1 MIASLTGTILARGKE
16 YVIIDVAGV
25 GYRVVCSAELL
36 ATLAPVAGGTDL
48 KPAPTTLYT
57 HEAIRDDGRE
67 IFGFATLDALELFW
81 QLIAVSGVGPRTGL
95 AILAMGSPQTVRS
108 AIERGDISAIS
119 SAHGVGKKTAQKIV
133 LELKGKLVD
142 ADDGPTDDLLDA
154 LVTMGYSKQEA
165 AAALR
170 AVSTDLPDAER
181 LKQTLAFLKKK

>member
-1 MIASLTGTILARGKE
+1 MITSLTGTILARGAD

-25 GYRVVCSAELL
+25 GYRVVCAAELL
-36 ATLAPVAGGTDL
+36 AQLTTGTT
-48 KPAPTTLYT
+48 TTLFT

-67 IFGFATLDALELFW
+67 IFGFSTLDALELFW

-95 AILAMGSPQTVRS
+95 AILAMGSPPTVRS
-108 AIERGDISAIS
+108 AIERGDIGAIS

-142 ADDGPTDDLLDA
+142 ADDGPTDDLQDA
-154 LVTMGYSKQEA
+154 LVTMGYGKQEA

-170 AVSTDLPDAER
+170 TVSIDLPDAER
-181 LKQTLAFLKKK
+181 LKQTLALLKRK

>member
-1 MIASLTGTILARGKE
+1 MIASLTGTILARGAD

-36 ATLAPVAGGTDL
+36 AKNATGATA
-48 KPAPTTLYT
+48 TLYT
-57 HEAIRDDGRE
+57 HEAIRDDGHE
-67 IFGFATLDALELFW
+67 IFGFSTLDALELFW

-108 AIERGDISAIS
+108 AIERGDIGAIS

-142 ADDGPTDDLLDA
+142 ADNGPTDDLLDA
-154 LVTMGYSKQEA
+154 LVTMGYGKQEA
-165 AAALR
+165 TTALHAIAA
-170 AVSTDLPDAER
+170 DLPDAQR
-181 LKQTLAFLKKK
+181 LKKALGLLKR

>member
-1 MIASLTGTILARGKE
+1 MIASLTGTILARGAD

-25 GYRVVCSAELL
+25 GYRVVCAAELL
-36 ATLAPVAGGTDL
+36 AHLATSTT
-48 KPAPTTLYT
+48 TTLFT

-67 IFGFATLDALELFW
+67 IFGFRTLDALELFW

-108 AIERGDISAIS
+108 AIERGDIGAIS

-154 LVTMGYSKQEA
+154 LITMGYGKQEA
-165 AAALR
+165 ATALHTIS
-170 AVSTDLPDAER
+170 VDLSDAER
-181 LKQTLAFLKKK
+181 LKQSLALLKRK